1 MSLSSLS
8 TAVDALVVAAGFT
21 VASTKDPTKIPAHRA
36 ALDLIVDVRA
46 AVSGRGAMGRR
57 EIYDVEIVGIY
68 PETMRASDSGRTAL
82 AGLETIRDALAAA
95 GALATVPARVIRL
108 EMSQESTGNGS
119 IAVAV
124 TAEIHAT
131 R

>member
-1 MSLSSLS
+1 VSLSSLS

-21 VASTKDPTKIPAHRA
+21 VALTKDPTKIPAHRA

-57 EIYDVEIVGIY
+57 EVYDVEIVGIY
-68 PETMRASDSGRTAL
+68 PETMRASDSERTAL

>member
-8 TAVDALVVAAGFT
+8 TAVDALVVAAGYV
-21 VASTKDPTKIPAHRA
+21 VASTKDPSKIPAHRA
-36 ALDLIVDVRA
+36 ASDLVVDVRA
-46 AVSGRGAMGRR
+46 AESGRGASGRR
-57 EIYDVEIVGIY
+57 EVYDVQIVGIY
-68 PETMRASDSGRTAL
+68 PETMRPADGARSAL
-82 AGLETIRDALAAA
+82 AGIESIRDVLAGPNALS
-95 GALATVPARVIRL
+95 TVPARVVRV
-108 EMSQESTGNGS
+108 EVSQESTGNGT